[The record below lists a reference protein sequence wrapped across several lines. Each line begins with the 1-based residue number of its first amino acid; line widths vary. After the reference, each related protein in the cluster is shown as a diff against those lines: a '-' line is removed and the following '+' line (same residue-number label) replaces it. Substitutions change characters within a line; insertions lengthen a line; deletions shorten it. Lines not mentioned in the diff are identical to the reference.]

1 MISVAGVRG
10 IVGDSLDPSI
20 VVRFSAALARSLPG
34 VGPVVIGRDARV
46 SGPMV
51 RLAACAGLN
60 AAGRDV
66 VDIGLATTPTTQLA
80 VEHLGAAGG
89 VILTASHNPAPWN
102 ALKFL
107 SARGEF
113 LSPREGNAVR
123 ERFEQNR
130 DLWVSWDKLGGV
142 REEKNALE
150 WHLER
155 VLSLRH
161 LDVPAIR
168 ARKLHVV
175 VDGCASVGG
184 AALPA
189 LLERLGATV
198 TKLDCEPN
206 GKFTREL
213 EPLPEH
219 LGALGE
225 MVRKSKADLGIAS
238 DPDSDR
244 AAFVDAAGVPLG
256 EEYTVALGTRTAF
269 PSRGERNSPRALRN
283 LSAFHGAGLWLAV
296 KMTPPA
302 AFRCSTAS
310 CVVGVVARPMSTTSR
325 PAAFTP
331 AQAARRT
338 MGPLTRAS
346 RPITTGPSPGR
357 LLASAAE
364 KRATIEGSSES
375 PTMPRTPATEI
386 MRVLGTMRD
395 DTRGSGPGEASRTQ
409 RARAQAPVEAP
420 TLGRWRIC
428 TDEAVMPSQVSVG
441 LPSATPR
448 SNATSSYSRRATA
461 SPSARMPRWSARM
474 SAAASPARAATD
486 SHASVLR
493 ARSRRYAQ

>member
-20 VVRFSAALARSLPG
+20 VARFSAALARSLPG
-34 VGPVVIGRDARV
+34 DGPVVIGRDARV

-51 RLAACAGLN
+51 RLAACAGVN

-80 VEHLGAAGG
+80 VEHLKAAGG

-130 DLWVSWDKLGGV
+130 DLWVSWDKLGSV

-184 AALPA
+184 VALPA

-256 EEYTVALGTRTAF
+256 EEYTVALGTRTALETEKGPVVTNLSTSRMLDAVCESAGVPLVRTPVGEAHVVEAMHAHHAAAGGEGNGGMILPAAHHGRDALVAMALVAHAMRRGATLRSLADTLPRYVMVKDKLARPDEPWEGAAARLKRAF
-269 PSRGERNSPRALRN
+269 DGWQLDAADGLRFARGETWVHVRPSGTEPVVRVIAESPEATGTRAIVDEARRAL
-283 LSAFHGAGLWLAV
+283 SA
-296 KMTPPA
+296 
-302 AFRCSTAS
+302 
-310 CVVGVVARPMSTTSR
+310 
-325 PAAFTP
+325 
-331 AQAARRT
+331 
-338 MGPLTRAS
+338 
-346 RPITTGPSPGR
+346 PGR
-357 LLASAAE
+357 
-364 KRATIEGSSES
+364 
-375 PTMPRTPATEI
+375 
-386 MRVLGTMRD
+386 
-395 DTRGSGPGEASRTQ
+395 
-409 RARAQAPVEAP
+409 
-420 TLGRWRIC
+420 
-428 TDEAVMPSQVSVG
+428 
-441 LPSATPR
+441 
-448 SNATSSYSRRATA
+448 
-461 SPSARMPRWSARM
+461 
-474 SAAASPARAATD
+474 
-486 SHASVLR
+486 
-493 ARSRRYAQ
+493 